1 MKGRNQYILYLINI
15 IVFILLETVALRLI
29 SHNSVLQR
37 TEIIKSV
44 SAVTNAFSGG
54 AGNIGRYFSLGS
66 LNRKLAE
73 ENVALRRENDRLRA
87 ALADVSVPDSVRT
100 ESPLFDYIPALVVSN
115 STDRLHNVLIINKGR
130 RDGVRE
136 DMGVVTDRGLVGYI
150 QSVSEKYSKV
160 SSLLDIDNMASA
172 TLTRTNTFGVLQWDG
187 RSVHKSILHDIP
199 VHTELLEGD
208 TVVSSGYS
216 LIYPPGIPIGMVS
229 GKVLRDG
236 VNYDLTI
243 DLFEEFSRL
252 RHVYVAVRKDIGEL
266 ETLAGNEDSTEEG
279 EGGEKQ

>member
-44 SAVTNAFSGG
+44 SAVTNAFSGV
-54 AGNIGRYFSLGS
+54 AGNIGRYFNLGS

-150 QSVSEKYSKV
+150 QSVSENTRRYPPCSTSTTWRAPHSQGQTPSAYSSGTDVPSTRASCMTFLYTRNCSKATQWSRADIR
-160 SSLLDIDNMASA
+160 SSIPRHSHRNGQREGPPRRNQLRPDH
-172 TLTRTNTFGVLQWDG
+172 RPVRGVLAAPPRIC
-187 RSVHKSILHDIP
+187 RSPQGHRR
-199 VHTELLEGD
+199 T
-208 TVVSSGYS
+208 
-216 LIYPPGIPIGMVS
+216 
-229 GKVLRDG
+229 
-236 VNYDLTI
+236 
-243 DLFEEFSRL
+243 
-252 RHVYVAVRKDIGEL
+252 
-266 ETLAGNEDSTEEG
+266 
-279 EGGEKQ
+279 